1 MSYPQDVDNNP
12 PAGGALQF
20 ATWWRRFL
28 PFIVGGAGVI
38 LIMAGVAVNMWKTRE
53 QESIPQ
59 TIEIVKGVNTMKIYE
74 VDISG
79 AVVKPGVVEI
89 PADSRIQ
96 DVLITAGGL
105 DAKADRTYVSRYIN
119 LAQPIQDGMKIY
131 VPFQGEAGIAGS
143 EQVEASNS
151 FNINNASQSKLEEL
165 PGVGPVTAR
174 KIIDGRPYGAIE
186 ELLSKKVISKS
197 VFEKINDQITIY

>member
-1 MSYPQDVDNNP
+1 MSYPQDVDKKE
-12 PAGGALQF
+12 GLQF
-20 ATWWRRFL
+20 TTSWRRFL
-28 PFIVGGAGVI
+28 PFAVGGAGVI
-38 LIMAGVAVNMWKTRE
+38 LVMAGVAVNMWKTKE

-59 TIEIVKGVNTMKIYE
+59 PTEIVKGVNTMKIYE

-105 DAKADRTYVSRYIN
+105 DAKADRMYVSRHIN

-165 PGVGPVTAR
+165 PGVGPVTAG
-174 KIIDGRPYGAIE
+174 KIIAGRPYGSVD
-186 ELLSKKVISKS
+186 ELLANKIVSKS
-197 VFEKINDQITIY
+197 VYEKIKGQVTIY

>member
-1 MSYPQDVDNNP
+1 MTYPQDVDNNP

-20 ATWWRRFL
+20 ATSWRRFL
-28 PFIVGGAGVI
+28 PFVVGGAGALLI
-38 LIMAGVAVNMWKTRE
+38 LAGVVVNLWKTKE
-53 QESIPQ
+53 QETIPQ
-59 TIEIVKGVNTMKIYE
+59 PTEIVKGVNSMKIYE

-105 DAKADRTYVSRYIN
+105 DAKADRIYVSRYIN

-131 VPFQGEAGIAGS
+131 IPFEGEPAFTESSGGQGS
-143 EQVEASNS
+143 Y
-151 FNINNASQSKLEEL
+151 NINNSSQSKLEEL
-165 PGVGPVTAR
+165 PGVGPVTAG
-174 KIIDGRPYGAIE
+174 KIIAGRPYGSIE

-197 VFEKINDQITIY
+197 VFEKIDDQITIY